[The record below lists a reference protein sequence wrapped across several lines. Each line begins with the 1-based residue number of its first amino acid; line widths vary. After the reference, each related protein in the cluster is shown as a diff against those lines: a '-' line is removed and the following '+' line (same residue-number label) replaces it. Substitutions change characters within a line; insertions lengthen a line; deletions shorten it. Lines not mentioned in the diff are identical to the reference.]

1 MITDYNLASVPK
13 LCYSTE
19 TTTGTAFMNIAAT
32 PIRRSWS
39 AKLALAAEPKWSH
52 YQQAIFDWVL
62 NGSGNLRVGA
72 VAGSGKSTCLAAI
85 VARLP
90 SSSKAQILAFNKHI
104 VESLKQGSH
113 SNGCPKVPTRVTVS
127 TAHSMGCA
135 LVNRTFANPADVDGY
150 KYNKL
155 AKAAIVAKFGLLNRF
170 ATRRA
175 KALRKDQIAFLV
187 AMIRGVQSTLCTP
200 SEVRLKEL
208 VGYFNIDVPSEPS
221 WPNSGVIADILD
233 DYINDGRK
241 SIFPQKIE
249 SSIFCAKD
257 EGWDVFDEIIKTALL
272 HVKEKCEQKDRNK
285 VVELLREYFDA
296 GYPPNPNPAI
306 IAMVEGC
313 IDKGVAMARDE
324 QVIDFGD
331 MLYLPHVWGL
341 QPVAKDWV
349 LVDEVQDANNAQL
362 SLYGKLAANGRAIFV
377 GDADQAIQGF
387 AFASPAMWG
396 KIESKFN
403 TTDLPLSV
411 CYRCPVSHLDLARYF
426 VPQIEAA
433 PGAIRGEIETVHPD
447 AVVEQVQSG
456 DLILC
461 RFTAPLLGLCIKLII
476 KGIPAKVRGKD
487 LGKQLVAVADIGEE
501 CWDNYGGNFAD
512 SMAAKI
518 AEAEA
523 EDKQEQVDRLTD
535 HRDAILAIY
544 RAFGQDCRSLSEF
557 LIGIEEL
564 FSDES
569 SPVTLSTIHR
579 AKGDEADR
587 VWILA
592 ANMMPY
598 AREGMVD
605 WQLKQEENLA
615 YVALTRAKKAMF
627 FVPTE
632 ERNRS
637 IDQLM
642 QLPYAGFAVSPV
654 PANAEVMPDIAPY
667 PVGSM
672 FAWFGNPGYEITAVE
687 LHEGRWR
694 YKAKYVGAEYHW
706 ACDWYDH
713 HLLENVKVLED
724 C

>member
-1 MITDYNLASVPK
+1 
-13 LCYSTE
+13 
-19 TTTGTAFMNIAAT
+19 MNIAAT
-32 PIRRSWS
+32 PTRRSWS
-39 AKLALAAEPKWSH
+39 AKLALAAEPRWSH

-72 VAGSGKSTCLAAI
+72 VAGAGKSLVLSAI

-90 SSSKAQILAFNKHI
+90 ASSKAQILAFNKHI
-104 VESLKQGSH
+104 VESLKQGTYP
-113 SNGCPKVPTRVTVS
+113 NGCPKVPTRVGVS

-155 AKAAIVAKFGLLNRF
+155 AKAAIVAKFGQLPRP
-170 ATRRA
+170 ATRQA

-200 SEVRLKEL
+200 SEARLKEL
-208 VGYFNIDVPSEPS
+208 VEYFNIDAPS
-221 WPNSGVIADILD
+221 
-233 DYINDGRK
+233 
-241 SIFPQKIE
+241 
-249 SSIFCAKD
+249 
-257 EGWDVFDEIIKTALL
+257 
-272 HVKEKCEQKDRNK
+272 
-285 VVELLREYFDA
+285 A
-296 GYPPNPNPAI
+296 GAETI
-306 IAMVEGC
+306 IAMVSGC

-362 SLYGKLAANGRAIFV
+362 SLYAKLAANGRAIFV

-396 KIESKFN
+396 KIESKFA

-433 PGAIRGEIETVHPD
+433 PGAIQGEIATVHPD
-447 AVVEQVQSG
+447 AVIERVESG

-501 CWDNYGGNFAD
+501 CWDNYYGDFIDA
-512 SMAAKI
+512 MATKI
-518 AEAEA
+518 AEAEQN
-523 EDKQEQVDRLTD
+523 DKQEQVDRLTD

-544 RAFGQDCRSLSEF
+544 RAFGNACRSLSEF

-598 AREGMVD
+598 SRDGMVD

-627 FVPTE
+627 FVPSE
-632 ERNRS
+632 ERDRS
-637 IDQLM
+637 IEQLM
-642 QLPYAGFAVSPV
+642 QLPYAGFTVSPV
-654 PANAEVMPDIAPY
+654 PAKVEAMPDVAPY

-694 YKAKYVGAEYHW
+694 YKAKYTRPNYHW

-713 HLLENVKVLED
+713 HLLENVNVLED

>member
-1 MITDYNLASVPK
+1 
-13 LCYSTE
+13 
-19 TTTGTAFMNIAAT
+19 MNIAAT
-32 PIRRSWS
+32 LTRRSWS

-52 YQQAIFDWVL
+52 YQQAIFDWVES
-62 NGSGNLRVGA
+62 GTGNLRVGA
-72 VAGSGKSTCLAAI
+72 VAGSGKSTVLSAI

-90 SSSKAQILAFNKHI
+90 ASDKAQILAFNKHI
-104 VESLKQGSH
+104 VESLKRGQYA
-113 SNGCPKVPTRVTVS
+113 NGCPKVPTRVTVS

-135 LVNRTFANPADVDGY
+135 LINRTFANSADVDGY

-155 AKAAIVAKFGLLNRF
+155 AKAAIVAKFGQLPRP
-170 ATRRA
+170 ATRQA
-175 KALRKDQIAFLV
+175 KALREDQIAFLV
-187 AMIRGVQSTLCTP
+187 AIIRGVQSTLCTP
-200 SEVRLKEL
+200 SEARLKEL
-208 VGYFNIDVPSEPS
+208 VGYFNLDVPS
-221 WPNSGVIADILD
+221 
-233 DYINDGRK
+233 
-241 SIFPQKIE
+241 
-249 SSIFCAKD
+249 
-257 EGWDVFDEIIKTALL
+257 
-272 HVKEKCEQKDRNK
+272 
-285 VVELLREYFDA
+285 A
-296 GYPPNPNPAI
+296 GSEAI
-306 IAMVEGC
+306 IALVADC

-331 MLYLPHVWGL
+331 MLYLSHVWGL

-411 CYRCPVSHLDLARYF
+411 CYRCPVSHLNLARYF

-433 PGAIRGEIETVHPD
+433 PGAIQGEIAKVHPD
-447 AVVEQVQSG
+447 AVIDRVESG

-501 CWDNYGGNFAD
+501 CWPDYAGDFAD
-512 SMAAKI
+512 AMATKI
-518 AEAEA
+518 TEAEQD
-523 EDKQEQVDRLTD
+523 DKQEQVDRLTD

-544 RAFGQDCRSLSEF
+544 RAFGKDCRSLSEF

-598 AREGMVD
+598 ARDGMLD

-627 FVPTE
+627 FVPTGERALTIE
-632 ERNRS
+632 E
-637 IDQLM
+637 LM
-642 QLPYAGFAVSPV
+642 ELPYAGFDVSPV
-654 PANAEVMPDIAPY
+654 SAKVEVLPDVAPY
-667 PVGSM
+667 LVGSM
-672 FAWFGNPGYEITAVE
+672 FSWFGNPGYEITAVE

-706 ACDWYDH
+706 RTDWHDH